1 MKVRIGAR
9 DMIDVKE
16 AVQIAKGRAAEML
29 GPGSYSLEEIEREGY
44 KGHEVWSITLGF
56 QRHLN
61 DLSVIAR
68 LGSPSL
74 HYKRF
79 LIDGE
84 TGELV
89 AMKIREPVSQ

>member
-1 MKVRIGAR
+1 
-9 DMIDVKE
+9 MIDVKE

-29 GPGSYSLEEIEREGY
+29 GPSSFGLEEIEREGY
-44 KGHEVWSITLGF
+44 KGHEVWSITLSYP
-56 QRHLN
+56 R
-61 DLSVIAR
+61 DLSELPHILRV
-68 LGSPSL
+68 GTPPL

-89 AMKIREPVSQ
+89 AMKIREPASQ